1 MQTRT
6 HTYTHTQMPEHTQ
19 THSETEPAKY
29 QCTSAGHR
37 RAAESTRERTHSHQT
52 RCKRT
57 HTRSHTLSHSHSC
70 TLVQRFF
77 GGHCLK
83 ARGDERAENEN
94 RGEGR
99 GKEGKGEKI
108 EEMEKSSTELFSLF
122 RKICH
127 PCAPWFPSK
136 GHSTFDEWRTDTFDV
151 QLFQE
156 GTPLR
161 PGSVWSSTGMDILQ
175 KKTENKVLFL
185 SVFRGNGSRI
195 RVRSLLGRC
204 GFCRNGD
211 GCGRGRVVS
220 GKETES
226 IMKKLGSE
234 WRKRQTKCEERVC
247 EKGNAEATLQEKCP
261 PKNLSVVLHVT
272 EEMETTETPISPRSP
287 AFLLFALTL
296 SLSLPTYTCIH

>member
-99 GKEGKGEKI
+99 GKERKGEKI

-136 GHSTFDEWRTDTFDV
+136 GHSTFDHLMSGGRTLSMFSFFRRGHLSDLDPYGAAQEWIYCKRRQNIKFFF
-151 QLFQE
+151 FQCFV
-156 GTPLR
+156 GTEVASEF
-161 PGSVWSSTGMDILQ
+161 GVCW
-175 KKTENKVLFL
+175 VAV
-185 SVFRGNGSRI
+185 VFAEMEMAADAEESC
-195 RVRSLLGRC
+195 LG
-204 GFCRNGD
+204 
-211 GCGRGRVVS
+211 
-220 GKETES
+220 
-226 IMKKLGSE
+226 
-234 WRKRQTKCEERVC
+234 KRQK
-247 EKGNAEATLQEKCP
+247 A
-261 PKNLSVVLHVT
+261 S
-272 EEMETTETPISPRSP
+272 
-287 AFLLFALTL
+287 
-296 SLSLPTYTCIH
+296 